1 MYIFP
6 AANCFTNKK
15 CRKSPKCFNG
25 NIFNINW
32 CFNFNAPWI
41 SIQWRSISKLIFLF
55 LNLSF
60 GKIVTI
66 RYNGRNNIKLFTF
79 CVEISLGGLVVTI
92 WTHKVGGRKVTIT
105 GMQRG
110 GQ

>member
-41 SIQWRSISKLIFLF
+41 SIQWRSYITSSGAIYDYGKYRINSIFFYFLF
-55 LNLSF
+55 
-60 GKIVTI
+60 
-66 RYNGRNNIKLFTF
+66 
-79 CVEISLGGLVVTI
+79 
-92 WTHKVGGRKVTIT
+92 
-105 GMQRG
+105 
-110 GQ
+110 